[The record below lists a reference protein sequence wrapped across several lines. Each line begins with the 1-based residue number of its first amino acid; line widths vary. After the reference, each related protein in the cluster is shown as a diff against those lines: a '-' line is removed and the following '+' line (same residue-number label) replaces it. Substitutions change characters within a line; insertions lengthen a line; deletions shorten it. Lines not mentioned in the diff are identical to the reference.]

1 MLGNELRQ
9 WNSCS
14 QDKNA
19 HITSDDLEKIQVV
32 GLIIKEIGID
42 EITPIICDH
51 SERKVVKTA
60 RLIKILQ
67 SAMKQSLQAHLP
79 LLNEPLT
86 FKQFLAIKYSA
97 SKYIAHCEP
106 SKKSVFF
113 NSIQDQKDILMLIGP
128 EGDFSSAEIAAAID
142 HNFTPVSLGNTRLR
156 TETAGIV
163 ACHTVA
169 LAN

>member
-1 MLGNELRQ
+1 MNDRLE
-9 WNSCS
+9 WF
-14 QDKNA
+14 
-19 HITSDDLEKIQVV
+19 LEKAT
-32 GLIIKEIGID
+32 EIGID

-86 FKQFLAIKYSA
+86 FKQFLAVKYSA

-113 NSIQDQKDILMLIGP
+113 NSIQDQKDILIIIGP
-128 EGDFSSAEIAAAID
+128 EGDFSTAEIAAAID

-169 LAN
+169 LVH